1 MEQMATIWTILYWGT
16 LAASGYIGFIYFR
29 DLGDITQLVVKVKRE
44 NMLRFIRNEYKVIL
58 PGIAAGVFAAILHFT
73 TGAGEPIS
81 FWLIMAALVIFYGF
95 TWVWVHIGLRH
106 QQDKATYYSV
116 TEARKFVAPEDSVIV
131 LENNGHARA
140 HPDYE
145 IWRPHLAGNDK
156 GLGGENVII
165 TYCSMTH
172 LGLGYKPEIEGE
184 KLNLEVLAQ
193 HGNNLIMRDNNT
205 GEPIQQLFG
214 NRERD
219 DRKTGPR
226 MQEWPTFRMTFRG
239 FEKAYPD
246 GEVFLNRPS
255 KNPFIWLVDFIVN
268 TAFVVGLANQYR
280 REEPVMDNL
289 DRPLDRRLPLKTFV
303 WGFNVGDDYT
313 CYTED
318 FVKAQ
323 EAPLNVK
330 VGGRDIVV
338 DYDNTYESVGIWY
351 NDSGKPVFKVDFF
364 GESDQGKL
372 ERVETVKAGGF
383 WHVWSNYFPE
393 TDFNRETDA
402 ANSAI
407 DNGPKED
414 IVAAHS

>member
-1 MEQMATIWTILYWGT
+1 METTSSLWTIVYWIS
-16 LAASGYIGFIYFR
+16 LAASGYIGFIYLR
-29 DLGDITQLVVKVKRE
+29 DLGDVTQLVMKVKRK
-44 NMLRFIRNEYKVIL
+44 NMLWFIRHEYKVIFT
-58 PGIAAGVFAAILHFT
+58 GIAAGVLAVALHFT

-81 FWLIMAALVIFYGF
+81 FWIIVALLVFMYGF

-106 QQDKATYYSV
+106 QQDKATYYSIA
-116 TEARKFVAPEDSVIV
+116 EAKKYVSPEDSVIV
-131 LENNGHARA
+131 LENKGHARA

-145 IWRPHLAGNDK
+145 IWRPHLAGNDE
-156 GLGGENVII
+156 GLGGENII
-165 TYCSMTH
+165 MTYCSMTH
-172 LGLGYKPEIEGE
+172 LGHGYKPEINGE
-184 KLNLEVLAQ
+184 KLKLEVLAQ

-205 GEPIQQLFG
+205 GEPIQQVFG

-219 DRKTGPR
+219 DRKSGPR

-255 KNPFIWLVDFIVN
+255 KNPFIWIVDFIVN
-268 TAFVVGLANQYR
+268 SAFLVGLANQYR

-289 DRPLDRRLPLKTFV
+289 DGPLDRRLPLKTFV

-318 FVKAQ
+318 FAKALP
-323 EAPLNVK
+323 APLNVS
-330 VGGRDIVV
+330 VGGRDIVA
-338 DYDNTYESVGIWY
+338 DYDNVYESVGIWY
-351 NDSGKPVFKVDFF
+351 NDTGKPISKVDFF
-364 GESDQGKL
+364 GESDHGKL

-393 TDFNRETDA
+393 TDFNRVPEI
-402 ANSAI
+402 SATAQAKG
-407 DNGPKED
+407 DSKT
-414 IVAAHS
+414 VAAK

>member
-1 MEQMATIWTILYWGT
+1 METTPLLWTITYWLS
-16 LAASGYIGFIYFR
+16 LATSGYIGYIYFR
-29 DLGDITQLVVKVKRE
+29 DLGDVTQMVMKVKRK
-44 NMLRFIRNEYKVIL
+44 NMLWFIRHEYKAIF
-58 PGIAAGVFAAILHFT
+58 PGIAAGVLAAIVHFA
-73 TGAGEPIS
+73 TGAGGPIF
-81 FWLIMAALVIFYGF
+81 FWIIMAILVIFYGF

-106 QQDKATYYSV
+106 QQNKATYYSV
-116 TEARKFVAPEDSVIV
+116 TEARKFVSPEDSCIVI
-131 LENNGHARA
+131 ENNGHARA

-172 LGLGYKPEIEGE
+172 LGLGYIPEIDGE
-184 KLNLEVLAQ
+184 KLDLEVLAQ

-219 DRKTGPR
+219 DRKSGPR

-246 GEVFLNRPS
+246 GEVFLNLPS
-255 KNPFIWLVDFIVN
+255 KNPFVWLVDFIVN
-268 TAFVVGLANQYR
+268 SAFNVGLAKQYR
-280 REEPVMDNL
+280 REKPVMDNL
-289 DRPLDRRLPLKTFV
+289 DRPLDYRLPLKSFV

-318 FVKAQ
+318 FARALP
-323 EAPLNVK
+323 APLNVK

-338 DYDNTYESVGIWY
+338 HYDNFYESVGIWY
-351 NDSGKPVFKVDFF
+351 NDTGKPVTKIDFF

-372 ERVETVKAGGF
+372 ARVESVKAGGF

-393 TDFNRETDA
+393 TDFNRLAEV
-402 ANSAI
+402 SAVEA
-407 DNGPKED
+407 PKEVGD
-414 IVAAHS
+414 KTVPAQ